1 MVERAE
7 AIVKVG
13 EKEPADPPATKK
25 DLDDIKK
32 KLDERPQLPEPMTF
46 AKRLRKAMW
55 GGE

>member
-25 DLDDIKK
+25 DLDDIKR